1 MPKLDLRQNVEH
13 KDLTLADVS
22 VGEWWLDEAG
32 TPYQRESDCDCV
44 YYNADENTF
53 CVSEMNPQDVRV
65 YRKLCG
71 LIELIWE

>member
-32 TPYQRESDCDCV
+32 TR
-44 YYNADENTF
+44 
-53 CVSEMNPQDVRV
+53 
-65 YRKLCG
+65 G
-71 LIELIWE
+71 